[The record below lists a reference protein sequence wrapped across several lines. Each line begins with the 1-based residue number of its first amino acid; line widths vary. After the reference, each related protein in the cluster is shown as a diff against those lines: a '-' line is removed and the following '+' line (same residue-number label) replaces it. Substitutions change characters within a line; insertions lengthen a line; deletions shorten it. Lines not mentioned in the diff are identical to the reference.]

1 MRARHDPERGDA
13 PVTTPPRP
21 GRANPWA
28 ALLVLCLGNFLIL
41 LDTSIVNTAVPD
53 MMRSL
58 DTGID
63 SMLWVLNGYLL
74 ALASLLIVAGRLGD
88 LFGPRTV
95 FMAGMAVFAVA
106 SVLCGAAQSPEQ
118 LIAARVAQG
127 VGAAALLPQAL
138 VLISGIFPAARRGA
152 AFGIFT
158 AVAGMAA
165 VSGPTLGGLVITRL
179 GWEWIFYLNV
189 PLSVAGVAL
198 AWWLV
203 PDLRTRRPRHL
214 DVVGV
219 LLATA
224 ALVGLMYALI
234 EGERHDWG
242 TMRGPVSIPAI
253 LGLAAVCGVV
263 FALRERRQRE
273 PLVPP
278 GLFRLGNF
286 GPATLITLVSSFGL
300 YGFLLVFVI
309 ETQALLGMSPLES
322 GLAALPWTVVL
333 SAVAPVAGRLTDR
346 LGGRR
351 LLAGGLT
358 VYALGVLGM
367 ALLVTPRSTAGTFVV
382 PLIAV
387 GIGMGASIAP
397 TTTEAMRDVP
407 ARLAG
412 AAAGVLNT
420 ARQVGGAL
428 GAAVVG
434 AVLQHRLADTLPEA
448 ARAGAAQLPPE
459 ARADFLGG
467 FGGEGV
473 KLGAGQA
480 GGFAVPAGTPP
491 ELADRYR
498 DVAAGAFADA
508 FLPAVRPALGV
519 VVGVLLLGGL
529 FALRLRGR
537 PARAEAD
544 PSADAA
550 PSPDGGPGREAPETV
565 GPGREGRSRSA
576 QWEKTPTT
584 APADD

>member
-1 MRARHDPERGDA
+1 MPARRDPRRG
-13 PVTTPPRP
+13 VEGTTPPR
-21 GRANPWA
+21 AVNPWA

-106 SVLCGAAQSPEQ
+106 SVLCGAAQTPGQ
-118 LIAARVAQG
+118 LVAARVVQG

-158 AVAGMAA
+158 AVAGVAA

-189 PLSVAGVAL
+189 PLSAAGVAL

-203 PDLRTRRPRHL
+203 PDLRSPRPRRVDL
-214 DVVGV
+214 VGV

-242 TMRGPVSIPAI
+242 AVYGPVGIPVI
-253 LGLAAVCGVV
+253 LAASALCAAV
-263 FALRERRQRE
+263 FVLRERRQGE

-278 GLFRLGNF
+278 GLFRLPNYA
-286 GPATLITLVSSFGL
+286 PATMVTLVASFGL
-300 YGFLLVFVI
+300 YGFLLLFVI

-322 GLAALPWTVVL
+322 GLAALPWTLVL

-346 LGGRR
+346 IGGRR
-351 LLAGGLT
+351 LLTGGLA

-387 GIGMGASIAP
+387 GIGMGATIAP
-397 TTTEAMRDVP
+397 TTTEAMRHVP
-407 ARLAG
+407 ADLAG

-448 ARAGAAQLPPE
+448 AGERAAQLPPE
-459 ARADFLGG
+459 SRAAFLGG
-467 FGGEGV
+467 FGDAGEGV
-473 KLGAGQA
+473 RLGAGQA
-480 GGFAVPAGTPP
+480 GGFDVPPGTPP
-491 ELADRYR
+491 QLAQRYR
-498 DVAAGAFADA
+498 DLAEGAFADA
-508 FLPAVRPALGV
+508 FLPAVRPALAV
-519 VVGVLLLGGL
+519 VVGVLLLGSL
-529 FALRLRGR
+529 FALLLRAR
-537 PARAEAD
+537 PGGD
-544 PSADAA
+544 DAGDGDGVA
-550 PSPDGGPGREAPETV
+550 GEPAGGPPVPAGGPGRHR
-565 GPGREGRSRSA
+565 PGRSA
-576 QWEKTPTT
+576 QWEKTPTGP
-584 APADD
+584 PADD

>member
-1 MRARHDPERGDA
+1 MRSNRDPQRGA
-13 PVTTPPRP
+13 EAVTPRP
-21 GRANPWA
+21 VNPWA

-95 FMAGMAVFAVA
+95 FMAGMALFAVA
-106 SVLCGAAQSPEQ
+106 SVLCGAAQSPGQ
-118 LIAARVAQG
+118 LIAARVVQG

-158 AVAGMAA
+158 AVAGVAA

-242 TMRGPVSIPAI
+242 TVRGPVSIPAI
-253 LGLAAVCGVV
+253 LAAAALCAVV
-263 FALRERRQRE
+263 FALRQRRQRE

-367 ALLVTPRSTAGTFVV
+367 ALLVTPHSTAGTFVL
-382 PLIAV
+382 PLVAV

-397 TTTEAMRDVP
+397 TTTEAMRHVP
-407 ARLAG
+407 APLAG

-459 ARADFLGG
+459 ARADFLHG
-467 FGGEGV
+467 FGAAAGEGV

-480 GGFAVPAGTPP
+480 GGFVVPPGAPP

-498 DVAAGAFADA
+498 DVAADAFADA
-508 FLPAVRPALGV
+508 FLPAVRPALWV

-537 PARAEAD
+537 PAGHEAD
-544 PSADAA
+544 PPVDGN
-550 PSPDGGPGREAPETV
+550 PPPDDGPGREAPETV
-565 GPGREGRSRSA
+565 GPGRGRRSRSA
-576 QWEKTPTT
+576 QWEKTPATP
-584 APADD
+584 PADD

>member
-1 MRARHDPERGDA
+1 MRASRDPERGVE

-21 GRANPWA
+21 RAANPWA

-106 SVLCGAAQSPEQ
+106 SVLCGAAQSPAQ
-118 LIAARVAQG
+118 LIAARVVQG

-158 AVAGMAA
+158 AVAGVAA

-189 PLSVAGVAL
+189 PLNAAGVAL

-242 TMRGPVSIPAI
+242 TVRGPVGIPAI
-253 LGLAAVCGVV
+253 LVAAAVCGVL

-278 GLFRLGNF
+278 GLFRLDNF
-286 GPATLITLVSSFGL
+286 APATLITLVSSFGL

-351 LLAGGLT
+351 LLAGGLA

-367 ALLVTPRSTAGTFVV
+367 ALLVTPRATAATFVV

-387 GIGMGASIAP
+387 GVGMGASIAP
-397 TTTEAMRDVP
+397 TTTEAMRHVP
-407 ARLAG
+407 APLAG

-448 ARAGAAQLPPE
+448 ARAGAAQLPPQ
-459 ARADFLGG
+459 ARADFLAG
-467 FGGEGV
+467 FDGVAGEGA

-480 GGFAVPAGTPP
+480 GGFVVPPGTPP
-491 ELADRYR
+491 ELAERYR
-498 DVAAGAFADA
+498 DVAEAAFADA

-537 PARAEAD
+537 AVAGPAGGEGAAV
-544 PSADAA
+544 PPAA
-550 PSPDGGPGREAPETV
+550 PAGGPDRDRRARPQ
-565 GPGREGRSRSA
+565 R
-576 QWEKTPTT
+576 WERT
-584 APADD
+584 PADD